1 MKDTLT
7 IEVTDHK
14 VYKLLQDLEELSL
27 IRMLE
32 SSVIQDDQVKKTQTS
47 KFRGALH
54 LTEDEY
60 KDFQNYAKTI
70 RNEWNENI

>member
-14 VYKLLQDLEELSL
+14 VYKLLQDLEDLSL
-27 IRMLE
+27 IRMLK
-32 SSVIQDDQVKKTQTS
+32 SSVIEDNQVKETQTS
-47 KFRGALH
+47 KFRGALR

-60 KDFQNYAKTI
+60 KDFQNHAKTI
-70 RNEWNENI
+70 RNEWKENI

>member
-1 MKDTLT
+1 MKNTLT

-32 SSVIQDDQVKKTQTS
+32 SSVIEDNQVKKTQTS
-47 KFRGALH
+47 KFRGSLH

-60 KDFQNYAKTI
+60 KDFQKLSVT
-70 RNEWNENI
+70 